1 MEIISWIGISQALFA
16 GILMTTKKERS
27 LSDLILTV
35 WLFFVAFDF
44 LGQITTFQSNLIL
57 QHTIFLIY
65 NPLLYLYTVSLTREN
80 FKIKQEHFLHII
92 PFLIFLV
99 SNLLFKP
106 QFSLNDFWLDN
117 DFYFYRIAYSVTA
130 LFSFTVYSGLSITL
144 VHKHRINLR
153 NEFSSIERN
162 KKLAWLLFVLIFYIL
177 YNSLMIINGI
187 LKIFVEYP
195 AYPLY
200 ISRISLLI
208 LAYAFGF
215 YGLRQVVIFN
225 DHNAKG
231 YNIKDNKAKSYH
243 GKYSNSKLT
252 AKEKLLI
259 KSKLVNYFE
268 TQKPYIEGNLS
279 VAKVAEQLSLS
290 RHELTEVLNT
300 EIGKNFYQFVNE
312 YRINLAKKMLCD
324 KNYDNYSIEAI
335 GFECGFNSKS
345 TFFTVF
351 KSFTRF
357 TPMQYKKNKTL
368 T

>member
-16 GILMTTKKERS
+16 GILMTTKKEHS

-65 NPLLYLYTVSLTREN
+65 NPLLYLYTVSLTKKN

-106 QFSLNDFWLDN
+106 LFSLNDFWLDN

-130 LFSFTVYSGLSITL
+130 LFSFFVYASLSIIL

-162 KKLAWLLFVLIFYIL
+162 KKLAWLLFVLIFYVV
-177 YNSLMIINGI
+177 YNSLIIINGMV
-187 LKIFVEYP
+187 KIFAESP

-215 YGLRQVVIFN
+215 YGLHQAVIFN
-225 DHNAKG
+225 DHKP
-231 YNIKDNKAKSYH
+231 NIKANKDKSYH
-243 GKYSNSKLT
+243 EKYSNSKLT
-252 AKEKLLI
+252 TNEKQLI
-259 KSKLVNYFE
+259 KSKLINYFE
-268 TQKPYIEGNLS
+268 TRQPYLEGNLS
-279 VAKVAEQLSLS
+279 VAQVAEQLNLS
-290 RHELTEVLNT
+290 RHALTEVLNT
-300 EIGKNFYQFVNE
+300 VIGKNFYQFVNE

-351 KSFTRF
+351 KSFSGL
-357 TPMQYKKNKTL
+357 TPMQYKKDKIT